1 MLFNIIYKK
10 AGGSILKICFV
21 TEGTVKDFARGA
33 EFFSG
38 ADIVIFNAEG
48 MGLVSYGK
56 ELTGETES
64 FQEIAAL
71 SKKLNCV
78 VIAGCDTETYGIMR
92 RSAVICEKGKILG
105 VSDMAHTID
114 ESGYASGGGFRV
126 YETEPAK
133 IGLLVQEDLYF
144 PEALRVLT
152 LCDADII
159 INVFK
164 EVKNHI
170 PALMARSGAFANGVD
185 VLTCASGYA
194 FIADVKGEL
203 LFSSPQRISECEF
216 SVEKDYHLVQA
227 RRKGCY
233 REFDESY

>member
-1 MLFNIIYKK
+1 M
-10 AGGSILKICFV
+10 KICFV
-21 TEGTVKDFARGA
+21 TDGTVKDFAA
-33 EFFSG
+33 KTADLYLK
-38 ADIVIFNAEG
+38 ADILIFNAEG
-48 MGLVSYGK
+48 MGSVSYGK

-71 SKKLNCV
+71 SKKMGCV
-78 VIAGCDTETYGIMR
+78 IIAGCDTETYGVMR
-92 RSAVICEKGKILG
+92 RSALICEKGKILG

-114 ESGYASGGGFRV
+114 ESNYVSGGGFRV
-126 YETEPAK
+126 YETEIGK

-144 PEALRVLT
+144 PETLRVLT

-159 INVFK
+159 VNVFK
-164 EVKNHI
+164 EIKNHI
-170 PALMARSGAFANGVD
+170 PVLMARSGAFANGVA
-185 VLTCASGYA
+185 VLCCACNYA

-203 LFSSPQRISECEF
+203 LYSTPKKISEIEF
-216 SVEKDYHLVQA
+216 SVEKDYHLIQA